1 MKTVKVGI
9 WGLGRAGQGMH
20 VSEISRFPELFELV
34 AGCDTDKER
43 IKAFSEIKPGCRV
56 YGKPEE
62 FLSDPE
68 VELVSIATRSPDH
81 AAHAVKALAAGKR
94 VFLEKPIALTYED
107 AKKLKKVSLKYPG
120 KLFFRHNRRFEAP
133 FCKIREI
140 MASGILGEVYEVK
153 LHRHG
158 YQRRNDWQ
166 TLIKCGGGQ
175 LNNWGPHIIDH
186 ALQFLQ
192 SPVASIWGDL
202 KKIAAVGDA
211 EDHLKIVLTG
221 KNGRIVDL
229 EISGGVVVPQPEYV
243 IFGSKG
249 TLVCQGN
256 TITLK
261 YIDPKQKL
269 AKIKAYP
276 GNPPLSGGF
285 GNNEVLRWMDETVK
299 VVPQS
304 SGDDTHLIWQA
315 LYNSI
320 RKNKPFPVKADEAV
334 EVVRVADSVKRK
346 TEFSVKR

>member
-1 MKTVKVGI
+1 
-9 WGLGRAGQGMH
+9 
-20 VSEISRFPELFELV
+20 
-34 AGCDTDKER
+34 
-43 IKAFSEIKPGCRV
+43 
-56 YGKPEE
+56 
-62 FLSDPE
+62 
-68 VELVSIATRSPDH
+68 
-81 AAHAVKALAAGKR
+81 
-94 VFLEKPIALTYED
+94 
-107 AKKLKKVSLKYPG
+107 
-120 KLFFRHNRRFEAP
+120 
-133 FCKIREI
+133 
-140 MASGILGEVYEVK
+140 
-153 LHRHG
+153 
-158 YQRRNDWQ
+158 
-166 TLIKCGGGQ
+166 
-175 LNNWGPHIIDH
+175 
-186 ALQFLQ
+186 
-192 SPVASIWGDL
+192 
-202 KKIAAVGDA
+202 
-211 EDHLKIVLTG
+211 
-221 KNGRIVDL
+221 
-229 EISGGVVVPQPEYV
+229 V